1 VEEDDAEVDHQV
13 QEVFDDVEV
22 LHDGDDDGPAL
33 FLYVLLH
40 LDHDDLDDV
49 EDDLDVVDGQEGAVH
64 GS

>member
-1 VEEDDAEVDHQV
+1 MEDDAEVDHQV
-13 QEVFDDVEV
+13 REVFDDVEV

-40 LDHDDLDDV
+40 LDHDDLDV
-49 EDDLDVVDGQEGAVH
+49 EDDPDVVDGQEGAVH

>member
-1 VEEDDAEVDHQV
+1 MEDDAEVDHQV

-40 LDHDDLDDV
+40 LDHDDLDDA